1 MDEHRKMEIN
11 SDTTR
16 WRRRR
21 PARTPPTTIR
31 TPPPHDKGRNSE
43 RRTMFN
49 STGTE
54 VNAGMKF
61 RRGSAGG
68 RREEGGLAHN
78 YLRRQCT

>member
-16 WRRRR
+16 RRRRR

-31 TPPPHDKGRNSE
+31 TPPAHNKGRNSSK
-43 RRTMFN
+43 RRTRFN

-61 RRGSAGG
+61 RRGRRAGWHTIIYG
-68 RREEGGLAHN
+68 ANARRRG
-78 YLRRQCT
+78 